1 MVNLVAQWLR
11 HGGSPAWI
19 EIGDLH
25 RRLGADE
32 VITVI
37 DVRQPDEFSAP
48 PGHLPGAVN
57 IPLAEIST
65 RATELA
71 ESEQPIV
78 LVCKTDRRSAK
89 AASTLVAAG
98 AQDVA
103 VLRGGTDG
111 WHAQGLPL
119 E

>member
-1 MVNLVAQWLR
+1 MVNLVQEWLR
-11 HGGSPAWI
+11 RGGTPAWI

-32 VITVI
+32 LITVI
-37 DVRQPDEFSAP
+37 DVRQPEEFSTP

-57 IPLAEIST
+57 IPLAEIPT

-78 LVCKTDRRSAK
+78 LVCKTDRRSAN
-89 AASTLVAAG
+89 AASALLEAG

-103 VLRGGTDG
+103 VLRGGTVG

-119 E
+119 Q